1 MTMASSNED
10 LVRRG
15 YEAFA
20 AGDMASLMAL
30 MADDVVHVIPG
41 DSPLAGEHK
50 GPDELTT
57 LYGQLFSLSG
67 GTYRAELVSIE
78 ERGPDQVV
86 SRHRGTAQREG
97 RTLDTEETLT
107 FTIEDGKVTRIE
119 SSFSPQDEAIEDA
132 FWS

>member
-1 MTMASSNED
+1 MAMASSNED

-15 YEAFA
+15 YAAFGT
-20 AGDMASLMAL
+20 GDMAALTAL

-41 DSPLAGEHK
+41 NNPLTGEHK
-50 GPDELTT
+50 GTDELMA

-67 GTYRAELVSIE
+67 GTYQADLVSIE
-78 ERGPDQVV
+78 EVGPDQVV
-86 SRHRGTAQREG
+86 ARHRGTAQREG

-107 FTIEDGKVTRIE
+107 FTVEDGRITRIE
-119 SSFSPQDEAIEDA
+119 SSFSPQDEAVEDA